1 MTRAALLLGKEVKAA
16 HRAIPC
22 LWLDF
27 HAADGVAAVVLVF
40 AESVSVDSLFVE
52 VVVPICIGCFAERTG
67 PVAGHTARLV

>member
-27 HAADGVAAVVLVF
+27 HAADGVSAVVLVF
-40 AESVSVDSLFVE
+40 TERVSIDSRLVE
-52 VVVPICIGCFAERTG
+52 VIIPVGVGCFAERTG